1 MILFSISLIFL
12 LLHIIFNKSA
22 KANNILVILSFLF
35 VCSVYVILAA
45 NSYHSINFLPKKNLE
60 LYFHTGNFYNWLM
73 TSFFN
78 FKLNLNVDT
87 EFVNYLQNLSPEYL
101 SNQYLLPMEVKMFY
115 DTSIYNNNIYLYFG
129 ITPILLF
136 YIPFYL
142 ITHFFISDQIVFLF
156 LSVFIAIL
164 QLLIFKK
171 VLLHLIQI
179 NILKE
184 NINKY
189 FNAPLIIILS
199 LCNGIPLTYIA
210 ITVHS
215 ITILTS
221 IFCSLVAL
229 YIFLLLSNNKYKNL
243 KIFLMGLFLAFA
255 IGARPISVI
264 LTIFIFIAILII
276 DSKKYIYNSSKF
288 QNFQS
293 SNLIKNYLC
302 FFMPLIIYGIILAA
316 YNYLR
321 FDSIFNFGYTYQ
333 FSPIYQKGFAQN
345 LNHSLID
352 FIKHIFL
359 NLFHLPVFTSINP
372 LCVFKNYENVSY
384 FEPMIGGFIIYPII
398 IFILFIKNFL
408 TKTSKKNKN
417 IHVLFIIMLSVGF
430 IYFLI
435 NSYIGS
441 NARFVAEYL
450 SLLSVPSLV
459 LFYNLIEIVNNDIL
473 KNIIKFLFLCFIIFS
488 LYVNMNLINCI
499 ILMSKNGLI

>member
-12 LLHIIFNKSA
+12 LLYIIFNKSA
-22 KANNILVILSFLF
+22 KANNILGVLAFIFICF
-35 VCSVYVILAA
+35 VYVVLVT
-45 NSYHSINFLPKKNLE
+45 NSTKPEFFYPKKQLQI
-60 LYFHTGNFYNWLM
+60 YPFTGNYYNWL
-73 TSFFN
+73 TIN
-78 FKLNLNVDT
+78 LTKFKLDLGIDEQFINDLTNNIDKSLLKADKVDI
-87 EFVNYLQNLSPEYL
+87 S
-101 SNQYLLPMEVKMFY
+101 VKMLY
-115 DTSIYNNNIYLYFG
+115 DTSIYKNKVYLYFG
-129 ITPILLF
+129 LTPVILF
-136 YIPFYL
+136 YLPFYL
-142 ITHFFISDQIVFLF
+142 ATKYFISDHIIVLILSIFIFL
-156 LSVFIAIL
+156 LHIL
-164 QLLIFKK
+164 IYRKILNLLNRQNYFTVIPILIFG
-171 VLLHLIQI
+171 L
-179 NILKE
+179 
-184 NINKY
+184 
-189 FNAPLIIILS
+189 AS
-199 LCNGIPLTYIA
+199 GIVLTY
-210 ITVHS
+210 VS
-215 ITILTS
+215 ITIHLIPILTS
-221 IFCSLVAL
+221 VFCSLTAL
-229 YIFLLLSNNKYKNL
+229 YVFLLLSDAKYKNL
-243 KIFLMGLFLAFA
+243 KMFLIGLFLALA
-255 IGARPISVI
+255 IGARPISII
-264 LTIFIFIAILII
+264 LAIFIFIAILIM
-276 DSKKYIYNSSKF
+276 DSKKYIYNFSKF

-293 SNLIKNYLC
+293 SNLIKKYLC
-302 FFMPLIIYGIILAA
+302 FFVPLIIYGIILAL
-316 YNYLR
+316 YNYFR

-384 FEPMIGGFIIYPII
+384 FEPMIGGFIIYPIV

-450 SLLSVPSLV
+450 SLLLVPSLV

-488 LYVNMNLINCI
+488 LYVNTNLINCI